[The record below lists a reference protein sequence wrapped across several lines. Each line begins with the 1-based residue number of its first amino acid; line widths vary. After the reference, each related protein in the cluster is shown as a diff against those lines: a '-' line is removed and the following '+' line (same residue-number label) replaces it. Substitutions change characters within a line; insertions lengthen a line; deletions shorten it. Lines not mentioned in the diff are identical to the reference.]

1 MVWPHHMW
9 ALKNPTLRRTRLSPD
24 YRRPGVSD
32 FPSLR
37 NPEYDIALFEAIPDS
52 RPTSS
57 IPAGYRRAVYGTDH
71 LHSSCEARC
80 NTTIHRHLR
89 SLFAGISLGG
99 NPKESVKHKSNNNGC
114 VWCDGIVIVVV
125 SGNRHSRQ

>member
-9 ALKNPTLRRTRLSPD
+9 ALKNPTLHRTRLLPD

-37 NPEYDIALFEAIPDS
+37 NPEYDIALFEATPDS

-57 IPAGYRRAVYGTDH
+57 IPAGYKRAVYGTDH
-71 LHSSCEARC
+71 LQTPHTRRGAIQQY
-80 NTTIHRHLR
+80 TGT
-89 SLFAGISLGG
+89 
-99 NPKESVKHKSNNNGC
+99 
-114 VWCDGIVIVVV
+114 
-125 SGNRHSRQ
+125 SGPFLQASPWGTEKAE